1 LSNACSAIR
10 HIILQLGSSKFFVAV
25 VVNKDMSNDLISI
38 IVPTIGRSAQ
48 LEALLYSITCSTY
61 KHYEVIVIDQ
71 NQTRMIDDIILK
83 YSDLIPIQHIK
94 VNFTG
99 AAKARNCGLPFANGQ
114 YIFFPDD
121 DSELYP
127 ETLELAMTSL
137 KSTGADVLFGK
148 YIERTLED
156 YAGIFSKQSGYL
168 SFKHHEKMFV
178 ESTMF
183 IKKATFSKF
192 LFDESFG
199 VGTFYGAEEGYDIV
213 LRMLYEKVK
222 IFYTPE
228 VKIYHPLKVINHFDS
243 SEIRRV
249 FSYRCGF
256 AHLCVKHKL
265 YRKYCTRLLKVML
278 YIAYAMVFA
287 PRKVRYYL
295 SELMGL
301 LTGIIVR

>member
-1 LSNACSAIR
+1 VLA
-10 HIILQLGSSKFFVAV
+10 
-25 VVNKDMSNDLISI
+25 NKYMSDDLISI
-38 IVPTIGRSAQ
+38 IIPTIDRSAQ

-71 NQTRMIDDIILK
+71 NRTRMIDDIILK
-83 YSDLIPIQHIK
+83 YSELIQVQHIK
-94 VNFTG
+94 VDFTG
-99 AAKARNCGLPFANGQ
+99 AARARNHGLQFANGQ
-114 YIFFPDD
+114 HLFFPDD

-127 ETLELAMTSL
+127 ETLALFIENI
-137 KSTGADVLFGK
+137 KSTHADVVFGK
-148 YIERTLED
+148 CVDREFAD
-156 YAGIFSKQSGYL
+156 SVAIFSDKSGYL
-168 SFKHHEKMFV
+168 SLKRHENMFI
-178 ESTMF
+178 EATMF
-183 IKKATFSKF
+183 IKKGPFSKF

-199 VGTFYGAEEGYDIV
+199 VGTFYGSEEGYDIV
-213 LRMLYEKVK
+213 LRMLHEKVI

-228 VKIYHPLKVINHFDS
+228 VKIYHPQKVIKHSDS

-265 YRKYCTRLLKVML
+265 YLKYCTRLLQVTL
-278 YIAYAMVFA
+278 YIPYTMVA
-287 PRKVRYYL
+287 VPGKTRYYL